1 MTGEHSKVEPVSTDR
16 QIIRAVREIGKCLER
31 AAAGEGIQL
40 AAARGKIADL
50 ADWLSDKPAST
61 SEGFTW
67 MELDLIATETYSA
80 TANGSTDPLFE
91 QVYQKA
97 QRMKATAP
105 GKPVRKEARHDRR

>member
-1 MTGEHSKVEPVSTDR
+1 MSEAPTTEQ
-16 QIIRAVREIGKCLER
+16 QIIRAVREIEKCLER

-50 ADWLSDKPAST
+50 ADWLSDRPAST
-61 SEGFTW
+61 SDRFTW
-67 MELDLIATETYSA
+67 MELDLIATEAYSA

-97 QRMKATAP
+97 RRMKAAAP
-105 GKPVRKEARHDRR
+105 GKPVRKEVRHERR